1 MTRRAVVPMAGVLT
15 LLLVASVRP
24 ASGQGRRSLPD
35 DVTLRMVTEGRSVYL
50 GKGLCHVCHGR
61 RGEGVS
67 EAGSSLRDT
76 LWYHTDGSYGSL
88 VERTWEGVTAQRSA
102 TGIPMP
108 PRGGSEIDLEEARAA
123 AAFVWWLSRGGDP
136 DGPGGSR

>member
-1 MTRRAVVPMAGVLT
+1 MTRRASVPLAAILA
-15 LLLVASVRP
+15 LLLVAAVRP
-24 ASGQGRRSLPD
+24 ASAQERRSLPEG
-35 DVTLRMVTEGRSVYL
+35 VTLRRVAEGRSVYL

-61 RGEGVS
+61 RGEGVR

-88 VERTWEGVTAQRSA
+88 VERTREGITAQRSA

-136 DGPGGSR
+136 EGPGGSR